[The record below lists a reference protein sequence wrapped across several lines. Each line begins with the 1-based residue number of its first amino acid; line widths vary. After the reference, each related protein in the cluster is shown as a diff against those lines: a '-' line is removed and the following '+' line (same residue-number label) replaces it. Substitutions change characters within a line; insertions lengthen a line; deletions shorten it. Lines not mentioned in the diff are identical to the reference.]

1 MVSRRRVL
9 GLCAAPAAT
18 SIAAW
23 IATTS
28 CKSRGRRIIDMP
40 APAPGTRLHYGQDAL
55 QFGDL
60 RMPKGPGPHPVAI
73 VIHGGFW
80 RAKYGLTYA
89 GHMAAALTAA
99 GIATWNVE
107 FRRIGNSRS
116 ARHGS
121 LCLVATGAGLV

>member
-1 MVSRRRVL
+1 MLSRRRVL
-9 GLCAAPAAT
+9 GLCAAPAA
-18 SIAAW
+18 S

-28 CKSRGRRIIDMP
+28 CKSRGRRIMDMP

-80 RAKYGLTYA
+80 RAKYGLAYA
-89 GHMAAALTAA
+89 GHMAGGLTGGGHAPRE
-99 GIATWNVE
+99 VE
-107 FRRIGNSRS
+107 ERRISDTTRGVPVP
-116 ARHGS
+116 
-121 LCLVATGAGLV
+121 LF